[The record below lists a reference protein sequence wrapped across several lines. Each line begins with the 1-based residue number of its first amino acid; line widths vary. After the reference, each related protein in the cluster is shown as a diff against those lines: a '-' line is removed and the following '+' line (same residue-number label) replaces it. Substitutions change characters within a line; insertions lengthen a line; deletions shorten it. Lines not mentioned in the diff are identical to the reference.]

1 MKTNIRLKQKS
12 SNTNRVAVLKEKYTK
27 EIYKI
32 KYINHREKGRMKY
45 INRKR
50 IITEVKE
57 LEHVD
62 RLYTNKFQNLGE
74 MVNFPKLI
82 QK

>member
-12 SNTNRVAVLKEKYTK
+12 SNTNIVAILKEKYTK

-32 KYINHREKGRMKY
+32 KYINHRKKGRMKY